1 MFCSIQSGDALP
13 KSYSFHVTNLPLS
26 CFLIKRFRR
35 NKKNI
40 SVEHQVK
47 PLILSIHRV
56 RMPLIG
62 LIGIFVALVSLTVN
76 ATGQTATT
84 ARPFAPEDLF
94 RLRGVGAV
102 AWSPNGFFA
111 TIEFSK
117 DSRWLDGV
125 PTNDLSILDVKTR
138 SLRPLTSKSSAYLGF
153 FNAVWSPD
161 SRRVAFLSID
171 RNADVR
177 VWVWT
182 VGTPAPTMLPTI
194 DARVGS
200 NDPPISWTDGDRL
213 AIMAWEQGAVRS
225 GPLYTRVLRGRNVAT
240 NWTRAIEGK
249 LASVSVVESGAA
261 TELRAPGV
269 QLLTVDLRSGLRK
282 TLARGRLHALSVS
295 PDGCCVSFLRQDP
308 GVPGQPV
315 ASYFEAVSRAGDV
328 EAGYAAV
335 NWGTKRH
342 LIDARSGGEVS
353 RSPADLRPKP
363 QPKHAAPPPPRSDA
377 RLLSQSPS
385 GEAALHIA
393 NGPDGSH
400 LWLSGKTSAIKIW
413 SANEWMGT
421 IKLGRAESLTYT
433 AQDGTPLTA
442 WVLLPANHA
451 PGTRVPVVTMVYPG
465 AVYGPNVPS
474 IFSPF
479 RSHFEHPQLFAA
491 LGYAVLLPSMP
502 ETKDPSQS
510 HALPPLLNGVIPAVD
525 AAVARGVADPNRI
538 GILGQSDGGFAV
550 LGLITQTNRFRSAMA
565 SASFSN
571 FVSLYGTLYGQY
583 RHGDWGKPEAGQVL
597 RMLQLEKG
605 SMGLGG
611 PPWSEPDRYR
621 ENSAINFVHKVET
634 PVLLIHGELDFIPIQ
649 QAEEFFTALFR
660 QDKRAQ
666 LLRYAGEGHTI
677 SDRAN
682 VLDLWR
688 RIEKWLTETMTP
700 RASP

>member
-1 MFCSIQSGDALP
+1 M
-13 KSYSFHVTNLPLS
+13 
-26 CFLIKRFRR
+26 
-35 NKKNI
+35 
-40 SVEHQVK
+40 K
-47 PLILSIHRV
+47 PLIPSSNRNV
-56 RMPLIG
+56 RIRLMKLIG
-62 LIGIFVALVSLTVN
+62 LVTALVFLAVN

-94 RLRGVGAV
+94 RLRSVGAV

-125 PTNDLSILDVKTR
+125 PTNDISVLDVKTR
-138 SLRPLTSKSSAYLGF
+138 SLRALTPKASAYLGF

-161 SRRVAFLSID
+161 SRRVAFLSVD
-171 RNADVR
+171 RNAVVR

-182 VGTPAPTMLPTI
+182 VGTLAPTMLPTI
-194 DARVGS
+194 DARFGF
-200 NDPPISWTDGDRL
+200 NDPPIAWTDGDRL

-225 GPLYTRVLRGRNVAT
+225 SQLYTRVLRGRNVVT
-240 NWTRAIEGK
+240 NWTRAFEGK
-249 LASVSVVESGAA
+249 LASASVLESGAT
-261 TELRAPGV
+261 TELTAPGV
-269 QLLTVDLRSGLRK
+269 QLVTVDLRSGLRK

-295 PDGCCVSFLRQDP
+295 PDGCCVSFIRHNP

-315 ASYFEAVSRAGDV
+315 ASYFEAVSRGGDV

-335 NWGTKRH
+335 NLGTKRH
-342 LIDARSGGEVS
+342 VIDARSGAEVS
-353 RSPADLRPKP
+353 RSSEDLRPKS
-363 QPKHAAPPPPRSDA
+363 QPKRTAPPPPRSDA

-393 NGPDGSH
+393 QGPDGSH
-400 LWLSGKTSAIKIW
+400 LWLSGKTAPIKIW
-413 SANEWMGT
+413 SANEWMGA
-421 IKLGRAESLTYT
+421 IKLGRAESLSYN

-442 WVLLPANHA
+442 WLLLPVNHV
-451 PGTRVPVVTMVYPG
+451 PGTRVPMITIVYPS
-465 AVYGPNVPS
+465 AVYGRSVPS
-474 IFSPF
+474 SFSPF
-479 RSHFEHPQLFAA
+479 RSNFEHPQLFAA

-510 HALPPLLNGVIPAVD
+510 HALPPLLNGVIPAID
-525 AAVARGVADPNRI
+525 AAVARGVADPDRI
-538 GILGQSDGGFAV
+538 GVLGQSDGGFAV

-583 RHGDWGKPEAGQVL
+583 RQGDSGRPEAGQVL

-634 PVLLIHGELDFIPIQ
+634 PLLLIHGELDFIPIQ

-660 QDKRAQ
+660 QDKRVQ

-688 RIEKWLTETMTP
+688 RMEKWLAETMSVRP
-700 RASP
+700 SP